1 MTSESNTTARPA
13 PSHFWQGERV
23 CLRAVEPSDA
33 EFFYRWNQDS
43 DRARFLDFLWPPTS
57 LASIQ
62 AWAAEASRKRMDN
75 DAYQWVITDR
85 VGTPVGTIDTHHC
98 DHRTGTFMYGIDIM
112 AEERGKGYASEA
124 IRMVL
129 RYYFHELR
137 YQKVT
142 IGAHSDNMASIRL
155 HEKLGFQ
162 REGAW
167 RRTVYNHGQYYDE
180 IWFGMTREEFEAREQ
195 GIPR

>member
-1 MTSESNTTARPA
+1 MASESDTTKRPA
-13 PSHFWQGERV
+13 TINFWQGESI

-33 EFFYRWNQDS
+33 DFFHRWNQDS
-43 DRARFLDFLWPPTS
+43 DQARFLDFLWPPTS

-85 VGTPVGTIDTHHC
+85 AGRPVGTIDTHHC
-98 DHRTGTFMYGIDIM
+98 DHRTGAFMYGITIS
-112 AEERGKGYASEA
+112 AEERSKGYASEA

-162 REGAW
+162 REGTW
-167 RRTVYNHGQYYDE
+167 RRTAYNHGQYCDE
-180 IWFGMTREEFEAREQ
+180 IWFGMTREEFEAREKDMM
-195 GIPR
+195 R